1 MKINKLEVLGYGK
14 WHDVSFDFND
24 DNLQIIFGNNESGKT
39 TLLSLIEG
47 ILFGYI
53 DGRGS
58 AYEQYIPRDTKSYGG
73 KLTITTDE
81 NRRFILTRIA
91 GTHGGELS
99 IYDIDNDIQTSN
111 DILEKILGPIDRD
124 TFEQLFYFGDLDI
137 KQISKLSKNELV
149 GRIQKVGFVGSDQ
162 WLGLRD
168 KFDKE
173 AKSLYAPTGRK
184 PPLNQK
190 LKEYDNLLDK
200 ITESKNSLND
210 YNQLIGQKNSLETSI
225 NQSKQ
230 KISELEKKL
239 VQLNHFKQIWPVYQQ
254 LLTLK
259 QDIFEFKDGFADV
272 DIEQFNELTNQ
283 LFLINQEIDSI
294 EKSINQ
300 LNASMNN
307 YDDLK
312 KFNDHKNE
320 IDKLVQSFSKVNE
333 QINQLSVNQSMINE
347 INRQGSQKVVVSRD
361 DIVAVE
367 KIKQQIGELKIG
379 KNQTSNSFSILGLIG
394 VIIGIAM
401 VSVLPGALKLVG
413 LIILLLSGIYIGA
426 AKFKKNE
433 DSSSNQKRDVL
444 NNQLVD
450 YGNKYSFNAEHVDDW
465 LLEQKYLDR
474 KTKNDNQ
481 KAKYEEEMNQLNEG
495 LKLYFAE
502 WQQIFS
508 GLNINDPFD
517 DQLSQIRT
525 YLNKMNEENA
535 INLRNNNQLQNYLQQ
550 KSSLID
556 KQIQYKKNYAE
567 FLNARKVD
575 NGDKFKEIVKQQR
588 NHSIKAAQLQ
598 NVKDQ
603 ITEDDIKIL
612 DTFNDITELD
622 NQLNAANVEITA
634 EKQSLLNI
642 SQQLESLNIQ
652 LKHVI
657 ADGTYNELVQAKS
670 NLETEINEM
679 VDQWMSMKLANLWID
694 ESLNIATADRVP
706 LFESKAKEFFSILTD
721 NRYIGITYYKSKL
734 KVTRDDK
741 VQFDAGEL
749 SRGTIEQLYLSL
761 ILSLS
766 VVFGRDYRLPLII
779 DDGLTEFDR
788 RRTGNAIKLLDDI
801 SKTMQVIYVTCDS
814 YILKLV
820 DDKVLLN
827 LNKY

>member
-24 DNLQIIFGNNESGKT
+24 DNLQIIFGNNEAGKT

-47 ILFGYI
+47 ILFGYV

-73 KLTITTDE
+73 KLTITTDD
-81 NRRFILTRIA
+81 NRHFILTRIA

-99 IYDIDNDIQTSN
+99 IYDIDNDMQTSN

-149 GRIQKVGFVGSDQ
+149 SRIQKVGFVGSDQ
-162 WLGLRD
+162 WLELRD

-173 AKSLYAPTGRK
+173 AKDLYAPTGRK

-190 LKEYDNLLDK
+190 LKEYDDLLDK
-200 ITESKNSLND
+200 IAESKNSLND
-210 YNQLIGQKNSLETSI
+210 YNQLISQKNALEASM

-230 KISELEKKL
+230 KVSELEKKL
-239 VQLNHFKQIWPVYQQ
+239 SQLNHFKQVWPVYQQ
-254 LLTLK
+254 LSSLK
-259 QDIFEFKDGFADV
+259 QDKFEFKDGFSDDDV
-272 DIEQFNELTNQ
+272 KQFNELTNQ
-283 LFLINQEIDSI
+283 LFLINQQIDSI

-307 YDDLK
+307 DDDLK
-312 KFNDHKNE
+312 KFNDYKTE

-333 QINQLSVNQSMINE
+333 QINQLSVSQSMINE
-347 INRQGSQKVVVSRD
+347 INRQDSQQVVASRN
-361 DIVAVE
+361 DIVAIE
-367 KIKQQIGELKIG
+367 GIKKQLEEL
-379 KNQTSNSFSILGLIG
+379 QTRKQKSSNSFSIMGLIG
-394 VIIGIAM
+394 VVIGIAM
-401 VSVLPGALKLVG
+401 LTVLPGTLKLVG
-413 LIILLLSGIYIGA
+413 IIVLLLSGIYTGSV
-426 AKFKKNE
+426 KFKKNE
-433 DSSSNQKRDVL
+433 DSNSNQKRDAL

-465 LLEQKYLDR
+465 LSEQKYLAR
-474 KTKNDNQ
+474 KSQDTSQ
-481 KAKYEEEMNQLNEG
+481 KAKYEEEMKQLKEG
-495 LKLYFAE
+495 LKAYFAE
-502 WQQIFS
+502 WQRVFS
-508 GLNINDPFD
+508 GLNVNDSFD
-517 DQLSQIRT
+517 NQLSQIRT

-556 KQIQYKKNYAE
+556 KQIQYKKDYSE
-567 FLNARKVD
+567 FLNTRKVD
-575 NGDKFKEIVKQQR
+575 DGDEFKEIVEQQR
-588 NHSIKAAQLQ
+588 NHSIKSAQLQ

-603 ITEDDIKIL
+603 ITDDDVKVL

-622 NQLNAANVEITA
+622 NQLNAADAEMTT
-634 EKQSLLNI
+634 EKQSLLNA
-642 SQQLESLNIQ
+642 SQQLESINIQ

-657 ADGTYNELVQAKS
+657 ADGTYNELVQKQS
-670 NLETEINEM
+670 NLEAEINDM
-679 VDQWMSMKLANLWID
+679 VDQWMSMKLANSWID
-694 ESLNIATADRVP
+694 ESLNIATADRIP
-706 LFESKAKEFFSILTD
+706 LFESKAKEFFAILTD
-721 NRYIGITYYKSKL
+721 NRYTGITYYKSKL

-749 SRGTIEQLYLSL
+749 SRGTIEQLYLAL

-779 DDGLTEFDR
+779 DDGLTEFDQQ
-788 RRTGNAIKLLDDI
+788 RTGNAIKLLDNI
-801 SKTMQVIYVTCDS
+801 SESMQVIYVTCDS
-814 YILKLV
+814 DILKLV
-820 DDKVLLN
+820 DDKSVLN
-827 LNKY
+827 LNDY